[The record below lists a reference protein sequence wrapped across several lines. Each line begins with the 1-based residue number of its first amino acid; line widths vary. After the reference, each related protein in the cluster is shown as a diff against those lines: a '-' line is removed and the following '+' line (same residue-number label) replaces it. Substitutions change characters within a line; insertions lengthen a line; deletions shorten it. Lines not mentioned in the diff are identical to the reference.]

1 MAAPH
6 TSGPP
11 PARPFLKWAG
21 GKSQLLEQLRAC
33 LPRSF
38 GAYHEPF
45 LGGAALF
52 FSLGNHRPALLS
64 DINEELIVCYRAIR
78 DDVEAVIESL
88 GVHQYERDYFYRVRD
103 LNPAEL
109 SIAERAARTIFLN
122 KTAFNGL
129 YRVNNQGKFNVPFG
143 RHRKPLICDSDNLRA
158 CSLALRGTWI
168 DTLDFASATAGAA
181 AGDLVYFDPPYVPVS
196 ATAAFTGYARGGFN
210 WTSQKALARTV
221 QELTDRGV
229 KVMLSNS
236 DVPALR
242 ELYAGLRVETVKA
255 SRRINSKTEARGT
268 VAELIVMNY

>member
-6 TSGPP
+6 SPGPP

-21 GKSQLLEQLRAC
+21 GKSQLLEQLRAH
-33 LPRSF
+33 LPKSF
-38 GAYHEPF
+38 NAYHEPF

-52 FSLGNHRPALLS
+52 FALGNHRPALLS
-64 DINEELIVCYRAIR
+64 DINDELIVCYRAIR
-78 DDVEAVIESL
+78 DDVEAVIERL
-88 GVHQYERDYFYRVRD
+88 GIHAYERDYFYQVRD

-109 SIAERAARTIFLN
+109 SIPERAARTIFLN

-143 RHRKPLICDSDNLRA
+143 RHRKPLICDSENLRA
-158 CSLALRGTWI
+158 CAHALRGTWI
-168 DTLDFASATAGAA
+168 DTLDFASATATAS

-196 ATAAFTGYARGGFN
+196 ATAQFTGYARGGFN
-210 WTSQKALARTV
+210 WASQKALALTV
-221 QELTDRGV
+221 QELTERGV

-242 ELYAGLRVETVKA
+242 ELYADFRIQTVKA
-255 SRRINSKTEARGT
+255 TRRINSKIHARGT